1 MVTWLPEKKV
11 TEEIEIAS
19 EECEAVV
26 KVLPLRCLLDQKAI
40 RFATTFFRP
49 DDSKDVSLPKGL
61 HAVPPPKV
69 RLFRFKPFRLKVD
82 YKPEK
87 MDRKALRDGQI
98 VELINLSPLHG
109 MVLTLQQVEVEDCI
123 GFGEVMSVL
132 VRSWIGDICSTQI
145 IKFLTNARPF
155 EPISNI
161 GGGVADMVVLP
172 WEAFQNGDSIQR
184 SLRSGAKSFAKAVT
198 YEALTIS
205 SGVTEFMASQVATA
219 TGGSGSR
226 AILPSRPEGTP
237 RGVTDTA
244 THALESITRG
254 IQEANYK
261 VVIIPYREYQ
271 RKGTTGA
278 IKSVLKGIPV
288 AIAAPASGAAEA
300 LSFALLGARNQL
312 RPDIRKE
319 EEVNLRGLRLDA

>member
-1 MVTWLPEKKV
+1 MVTWLPQRKV
-11 TEEIEIAS
+11 TEANEITS
-19 EECEAVV
+19 DECEAVV

-49 DDSKDVSLPKGL
+49 DEANEVSLPQGL

-82 YKPEK
+82 YKPQK
-87 MDRKALRDGQI
+87 MDRKAFRDGQI

-109 MVLTLQQVEVEDCI
+109 MVLTLQQVEVVEST
-123 GFGEVMSVL
+123 GFGEVISAL
-132 VRSWIGDICSTQI
+132 VKSWIGDICSTQI

-161 GGGVADMVVLP
+161 GGGMVDMVVLP

-184 SLRSGAKSFAKAVT
+184 SLRSGAKSFARAIT

-205 SGVTEFMASQVATA
+205 SGVSEYMASQVASLA
-219 TGGSGSR
+219 GGSGSR
-226 AILPSRPEGTP
+226 SMLPSRPEGTP
-237 RGVTDTA
+237 RGLTETGS
-244 THALESITRG
+244 HALESIARG
-254 IQEANYK
+254 FQEANFK
-261 VVIIPYREYQ
+261 VVIIPYREYH
-271 RKGTTGA
+271 RNGTTGA
-278 IKSVLKGIPV
+278 LKSVLKGIPV

-319 EEVNLRGLRLDA
+319 EEANLRGLRLDG

>member
-1 MVTWLPEKKV
+1 MVTWAPQKKI
-11 TEEIEIAS
+11 TDEGEIAND
-19 EECEAVV
+19 ECEAVV

-49 DDSKDVSLPKGL
+49 DNSKEITLPKGL

-87 MDRKALRDGQI
+87 VNHQALRDGQI
-98 VELINLSPLHG
+98 VELINFSPLHG
-109 MVLTLQQVEVEDCI
+109 MVLTLKQVEVVDSI
-123 GFGEVMSVL
+123 GFGEVVSVL
-132 VRSWIGDICSTQI
+132 LKNWIGDICSTQI

-155 EPISNI
+155 EPITTIS
-161 GGGVADMVVLP
+161 GGVSDMVVLP
-172 WEAFQNGDSIQR
+172 WEAIQNGDSLRR
-184 SLRSGAKSFAKAVT
+184 SLRSGAKSFAKAIT

-205 SGVTEFMASQVATA
+205 SGIAEFMATTTA
-219 TGGSGSR
+219 TGTGSR
-226 AILPSRPEGTP
+226 PNRPEGTP
-237 RGVTDTA
+237 RGMTDTA
-244 THALESITRG
+244 PHALESIARG
-254 IQEANYK
+254 FQEANYK

-271 RKGTTGA
+271 RSGTTGA
-278 IKSVLKGIPV
+278 LKSVLKGIPV
-288 AIAAPASGAAEA
+288 ALAAPTSGAAEA

-319 EEVNLRGLRLDA
+319 EEVNQRGLRFDG